1 MDLLNQAYEELNKEY
16 CLKRNEIISKLIS
29 IRDGKVSS
37 KTKTEW
43 INQTIDFLK
52 EVKYAN

>member
-1 MDLLNQAYEELNKEY
+1 MDMLNQAYEDLNKEF

-29 IRDGKVSS
+29 IRDGEINN

-43 INQTIDFLK
+43 LNQTIKFIR
-52 EVKYAN
+52 EVKL